1 MELGK
6 QKKDN
11 LTLAQ
16 KLSKLNEL
24 VVDNLI
30 EGIENGDIKPMEMQ
44 GAITLLKNNKVVQER
59 QEESEAD
66 VIDSLVGTAENVRV

>member
-6 QKKDN
+6 MTRSQKFERLQDLVLDTYLDALDN
-11 LTLAQ
+11 GELKAMELAPI
-16 KLSKLNEL
+16 
-24 VVDNLI
+24 VT
-30 EGIENGDIKPMEMQ
+30 M
-44 GAITLLKNNKVVQER
+44 LKNNKVVQER